1 MGVFSRTLLIRS
13 WEHTE
18 RDNSAIK
25 VKVHD
30 LKKLAP
36 LLKRV
41 PQTLRGIPFTKM
53 PKVHREDT
61 RMEGRG
67 TEVGSETDV

>member
-1 MGVFSRTLLIRS
+1 MLQVQRCGRT
-13 WEHTE
+13 EC
-18 RDNSAIK
+18 NNGGIK

-41 PQTLRGIPFTKM
+41 PQTLRGIPM
-53 PKVHREDT
+53 SEVPKVQREET
-61 RMEGRG
+61 RVEGRG
-67 TEVGSETDV
+67 TEVGTETNI